1 MTGSLFLVC
10 LVVQSVSSLY
20 ISIDG
25 DKGNDSIDCLQ
36 GQHSCQSLIYVSH
49 STITSNL
56 TIEINSSTLA
66 IKGSVSF
73 TGFNGLTINGQRS
86 NIKCSGNESNQNGSG
101 IVFNNC
107 INVNLNNFAIKYCGL
122 VYQQDQYYGLQAVLF
137 YNCSGIFLSLLK
149 FANSNGTGLVLY
161 NNTGGSGNVS
171 MSGCTFSNNSYL
183 EKETVDQVRFTGGGL
198 RIIQVWEVAINIYV
212 CKFVKNSAA
221 SVGGAL
227 FVTFQDLFVTNIT
240 VTGSSFINN
249 IAGTRGGAIAVT
261 VHRNDYHVYLKVHR
275 YSINFQACNIIGNIA
290 QFGGGVALQIPHS
303 DIYDVSSLTSRSN
316 KIRFHFCK
324 FIGNKGKVTSAV
336 DINGSS
342 QKLYQS
348 IYTSVEFQIDNQFI
362 NNTAGID
369 LQGPHPQYKG
379 KLFKATIFA
388 IDVEVILTHRLNF
401 YNNTGTPIYFLN
413 SRLHITGKSDPNNGS
428 AKTSITFVNNTG
440 DHGGAIF
447 IDNTAMD
454 LYFNGTL
461 HFSGNT
467 AVIGG
472 AIFIQSLNIMQYEG
486 TCFLQNDVT
495 ALQLHFSNNSA
506 TSGIGHDIF
515 ASTLQPCVQL
525 YKSNTTALF
534 VDGKMGKF
542 NFSSSVSQSVSTAP
556 ARLLLNKTHLFPF
569 PGLPYT
575 IDVMQLDELNQSVIN
590 LQLFPLSAT
599 WLHNTPIKMNLTHSI
614 GRDYVIIFNG
624 QIGDNGT
631 LLLQTTEYSAAL
643 YINVTLFQCPPGYIF
658 QADTCHCSHSIS
670 DLYYYGIPHCLENRS
685 AVISTGTWAGYLKE
699 KFTTADCVEWCI
711 VW

>member
-1 MTGSLFLVC
+1 MTGSLFLLC

-36 GQHSCQSLIYVSH
+36 GQHSCQSLMYVSH

-56 TIEINSSTLA
+56 TIEIISSTLA

-73 TGFNGLTINGQRS
+73 TGINGLTINGQSS
-86 NIKCSGNESNQNGSG
+86 NIKCSGNENNQIGSG

-107 INVNLNNFAIKYCGL
+107 NNVNLNNFAIKYCGL

-137 YNCSGIFLSLLK
+137 YNCSNIFLSLLN
-149 FANSNGTGLVLY
+149 FTNSNGTGLVIYRTVRDMIFVSQCTFL
-161 NNTGGSGNVS
+161 NNILSDSLFYPERETQHQLAFTGGGFSILQVHEVYILIS
-171 MSGCTFSNNSYL
+171 ICHFSNNS
-183 EKETVDQVRFTGGGL
+183 
-198 RIIQVWEVAINIYV
+198 
-212 CKFVKNSAA
+212 A
-221 SVGGAL
+221 SVGGGFYATFSDPFNTQIAL
-227 FVTFQDLFVTNIT
+227 ISCRFF
-240 VTGSSFINN
+240 NN
-249 IAGTRGGAIAVT
+249 TASTRGGAIAIT
-261 VHRNDYHVYLKVHR
+261 VHRND
-275 YSINFQACNIIGNIA
+275 NFYVNTQAYTVNFYFCDIIGNAA
-290 QFGGGVALQIPHS
+290 QFGGGVSLQIPHFHN
-303 DIYDVSSLTSRSN
+303 DVILQPN
-316 KIRFHFCK
+316 AIRFHECK

-348 IYTSVEFQIDNQFI
+348 IYTSVAFQNNNQFI
-362 NNTAGID
+362 NNTAGIN

-379 KLFKATIFA
+379 KLFKATVFA
-388 IDVEVILTHRLNF
+388 IDVAFGMHDELSF
-401 YNNTGTPIYFLN
+401 YNNTGTPIYLLN
-413 SRLHITGKSDPNNGS
+413 SHLHFTGKSKSNFTSVTPN
-428 AKTSITFVNNTG
+428 ITFVNNTG

-447 IDNTAMD
+447 MSNGAIDILFDTVW
-454 LYFNGTL
+454 

-486 TCFLQNDVT
+486 TCFLQHNVST
-495 ALQLHFSNNSA
+495 LHLYFSNNSA

-515 ASTLQPCVQL
+515 ASTLQPCIQL

-534 VDGKMGKF
+534 NDGRMGSF
-542 NFSSSVSQSVSTAP
+542 NFSSSVSHSISTAP
-556 ARLLLNKTHLFPF
+556 ATLLLSLNKSHLFPF
-569 PGLPYT
+569 PGLTYT
-575 IDVMQLDELNQSVIN
+575 MNIAQLDELNQSITN

-624 QIGDNGT
+624 QAGDNGT

-658 QADTCHCSHSIS
+658 QADVCHCSHSIS

-699 KFTTADCVEWCI
+699 FTTADCAEWCI